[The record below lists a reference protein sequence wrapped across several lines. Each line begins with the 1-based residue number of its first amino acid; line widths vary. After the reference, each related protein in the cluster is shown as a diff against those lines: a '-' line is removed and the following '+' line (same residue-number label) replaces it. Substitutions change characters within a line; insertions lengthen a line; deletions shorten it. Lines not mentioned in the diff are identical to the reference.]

1 MAGPFAR
8 AVAAVLAAALI
19 NVSLHG
25 AARASAGDDRAAAS
39 QMPLVRAAAPGES
52 STIEAG
58 LTLEAIRASARRW
71 ATAESFRAARSSQSS
86 TATSSDRCRASL
98 TEKLAWI
105 YALVGGSI
113 LLVYGPQE
121 KEGGVWTRDG
131 KSETIA
137 GAASVALSFALLRDI
152 RKKGRP

>member
-8 AVAAVLAAALI
+8 LVAAVLAAALV
-19 NVSLHG
+19 NVPLH
-25 AARASAGDDRAAAS
+25 AAAPASGPDDRAAES
-39 QMPLVRAAAPGES
+39 QSPPVRVAAAGES
-52 STIEAG
+52 SAVEPG
-58 LTLEAIRASARRW
+58 LTHETIRAGARRR
-71 ATAESFRAARSSQSS
+71 ASTESRRVARRVQSS
-86 TATSSDRCRASL
+86 AASSSDRCRASL
-98 TEKLAWI
+98 AEKLAWI

-137 GAASVALSFALLRDI
+137 GAASIGLSFALLRDI